1 MPKDVVDV
9 IEITS
14 ISLTK
19 KNTDIITTWVPSDF
33 TSKNKLN
40 VRIQPYT
47 AAVFL
52 FSEVLFGTTMNRIML
67 FINNRNTVATETFK
81 EPVRMAT
88 YSIANDNSDTSPV
101 TWGIALKNNESFVS
115 TIFGS
120 LAPAGLLY
128 LRSMNS
134 SEYLNMMN
142 FLP

>member
-19 KNTDIITTWVPSDF
+19 KNTDIITTWTPSDF
-33 TSKNKLN
+33 TSKKGN

-47 AAVFL
+47 AAIFI

-67 FINNRNTVATETFK
+67 FINNRNTPDTETFR
-81 EPVRMAT
+81 EPVKMAT
-88 YSIANDNSDTSPV
+88 YSIANDNSDTSSV

-115 TIFGS
+115 AIFGS

-134 SEYLNMMN
+134 SEYVNMMN
-142 FLP
+142 FFP